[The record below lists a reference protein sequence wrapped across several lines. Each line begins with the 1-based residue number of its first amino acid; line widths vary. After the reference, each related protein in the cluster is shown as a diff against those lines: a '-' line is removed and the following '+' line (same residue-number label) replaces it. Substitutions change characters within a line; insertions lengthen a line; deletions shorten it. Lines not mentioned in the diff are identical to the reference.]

1 MVCWVTGCLAQH
13 RVRATG
19 SMGTR
24 NGPAGLVIILLRA
37 ALRIGTQLSV
47 PCLVQTSAS
56 PEKDSHRTT
65 ATLKMKKNP
74 ATLGPCSLHLSP
86 ASGNQGNQGCFPSLR
101 FCLFKHVV

>member
-13 RVRATG
+13 RGRATG

-24 NGPAGLVIILLRA
+24 NGPAGLVIIPLHDV
-37 ALRIGTQLSV
+37 LRIGIQLSV
-47 PCLVQTSAS
+47 LCLVQTSAS

-65 ATLKMKKNP
+65 ATLKMKNNP
-74 ATLGPCSLHLSP
+74 ATLGPRSLPLFP
-86 ASGNQGNQGCFPSLR
+86 ASGNQGCFPSLR